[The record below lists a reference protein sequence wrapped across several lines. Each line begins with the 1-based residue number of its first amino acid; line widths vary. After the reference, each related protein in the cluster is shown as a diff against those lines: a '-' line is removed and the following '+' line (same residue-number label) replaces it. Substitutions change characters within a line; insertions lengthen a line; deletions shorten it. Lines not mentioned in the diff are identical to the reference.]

1 MDEHPH
7 YVDPQSNL
15 THTIHHMN
23 LEFVI
28 SAIRQADD
36 TFDKFSDDVDWT
48 NDDEQNRREL
58 KQSRKFLEK
67 LSRTKD

>member
-1 MDEHPH
+1 MDEHPV
-7 YVDPQSNL
+7 YDDAEFNR

-23 LEFVI
+23 LEFII

-36 TFDKFSDDVDWT
+36 TFDKFCDDVDWT

-58 KQSRKFLEK
+58 KQSREFLEK